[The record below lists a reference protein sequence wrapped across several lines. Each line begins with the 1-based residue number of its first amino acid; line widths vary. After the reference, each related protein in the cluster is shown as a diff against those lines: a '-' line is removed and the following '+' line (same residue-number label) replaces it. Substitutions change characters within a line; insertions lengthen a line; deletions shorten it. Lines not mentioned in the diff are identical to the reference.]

1 MPLSK
6 ERIRFIAVYGAI
18 VILLAAAA
26 IIIIEH
32 PEVLSPAEQPALQIV
47 LRKCDEGRND
57 SGTNNVNASFT
68 IVVKNSGTSNESKML
83 VCSVTFQNGSAGFVT
98 FDNRTFVT
106 LTPGETRT
114 YKPVVYLP
122 DNAKSKVWT
131 LSTVFE

>member
-1 MPLSK
+1 MHLSK
-6 ERIRFIAVYGAI
+6 ERIRFIAIYGAI
-18 VILLAAAA
+18 IVLLAAAA
-26 IIIIEH
+26 IIIIEN
-32 PEVLSPAEQPALQIV
+32 PEVLSPPKQPSLQII

-83 VCSVTFQNGSAGFVT
+83 VCSVTFQNESAGIVT
-98 FDNRTFVT
+98 FDNRTFIT

-122 DNAKSKVWT
+122 DSAKSKDWT
-131 LSTVFE
+131 LSTFFE

>member
-1 MPLSK
+1 MPSSK
-6 ERIRFIAVYGAI
+6 ERIRFIAIYGAI

-26 IIIIEH
+26 IIIIEN
-32 PEVLSPAEQPALQIV
+32 PEVLSPPKQPTLQII
-47 LRKCDEGRND
+47 LRKCDED

-83 VCSVTFQNGSAGFVT
+83 VCSVTFENESAGIVT
-98 FDNRTFVT
+98 FDNRTLVT

-122 DNAKSKVWT
+122 DSAKSKDWT